1 MAVPLQDDGNGGEM
15 EFEQG
20 ALDDPPDE
28 GTLPGEGDGG
38 IYKGRFG
45 SRTYTYTEPSN
56 SYPQNRDMVS
66 ALSVLFSEILLLA
79 ADYGLPESAVERL
92 LDIIANLKPDLHPDF
107 ARNIPDNFRA
117 MLAAMGWGMAIL
129 LLIGRTSGGG
139 TEVLLLLHACSTPVV
154 SAVTG
159 KSWQLRDQLIRM
171 MVTWDRDCSSVLLG
185 WVAAGS
191 GATML
196 YVMMV

>member
-1 MAVPLQDDGNGGEM
+1 MYACYAMASM
-15 EFEQG
+15 
-20 ALDDPPDE
+20 
-28 GTLPGEGDGG
+28 
-38 IYKGRFG
+38 
-45 SRTYTYTEPSN
+45 
-56 SYPQNRDMVS
+56 
-66 ALSVLFSEILLLA
+66 LS
-79 ADYGLPESAVERL
+79 DQ
-92 LDIIANLKPDLHPDF
+92 
-107 ARNIPDNFRA
+107 
-117 MLAAMGWGMAIL
+117 GMAIL

-196 YVMMV
+196 YVMMVCCLAFGQLGFTIPLPLVYVRCAYVHGM

>member
-1 MAVPLQDDGNGGEM
+1 M

-117 MLAAMGWGMAIL
+117 MHEFGIKYSEVRVTFIEVYSREAI
-129 LLIGRTSGGG
+129 IAEYMTVGFITCQ
-139 TEVLLLLHACSTPVV
+139 VPD
-154 SAVTG
+154 
-159 KSWQLRDQLIRM
+159 SWL
-171 MVTWDRDCSSVLLG
+171 
-185 WVAAGS
+185 
-191 GATML
+191 
-196 YVMMV
+196 